1 MFFIILAKKS
11 NQQKIS
17 KKQLQIFINQFFRC
31 IYKNKLMNLSSLEID
46 IVSVKSSKIDTI
58 DFNNLPFGNVF
69 TDHMFTCDCV
79 DNVWQKPQISP
90 YAPFLIDPSSKVFHY
105 GQAIFEGMKAY
116 KDEQNEVWLFRPD
129 QNFERFNK
137 SAVRMAMPEVPEE
150 IFMQGLHQLVKME
163 EQWVQKGLGNTLYI
177 RPFMIA
183 TGTGVIAAPSNQYR
197 FMIILSPAKSYYSGD
212 VKVIIAEHY
221 SRAANGGIGA
231 AKAAGNYS
239 AQFYPT
245 KLANDNGFQQVIWT
259 DDATHTKLEEAGT
272 MNVFFRINDTL
283 CTAPT
288 SERILDG
295 ITRKSLIDI
304 ANQEGIAVKIE
315 SVLVSE
321 LIDAYKNGSLKEIF
335 GSGTAAVVSPIVGF
349 SYQDI
354 YYELPKIEDSFAKKL
369 KEKLTNIQYNIDKDN
384 FNWTVKV

>member
-1 MFFIILAKKS
+1 MS
-11 NQQKIS
+11 SSTTQK
-17 KKQLQIFINQFFRC
+17 
-31 IYKNKLMNLSSLEID
+31 ID
-46 IVSVKSSKIDTI
+46 IVTVSHSKIDSV
-58 DFNNLPFGNVF
+58 DFDNLSFGSTF
-69 TDHMFTCDCV
+69 TDHMLWCDFKEGK
-79 DNVWQKPQISP
+79 WQQPVIKP
-90 YAPFLIDPSSKVFHY
+90 YEPFLLDPSAKVFHY

-116 KDEQNEVWLFRPD
+116 KDEQDDVWLFRPD
-129 QNFERFNK
+129 QNFERFNH

-150 IFMQGLHQLVKME
+150 IFMEGLKQLLNLERDWVK
-163 EQWVQKGLGNTLYI
+163 KGLGNSLYV

-183 TGTGVIAAPSNQYR
+183 VGSGVIAAPSSQYR
-197 FMIILSPAKSYYSGD
+197 FMIILSPAKSYYSGE

-245 KLANDNGFQQVIWT
+245 KLANEKGFQQIIWT

-283 CTAPT
+283 YTAPT

-295 ITRKSLIDI
+295 VTRKSLI
-304 ANQEGIAVKIE
+304 ALAEKMGIDVKIQ

-321 LIDAYKNGSLKEIF
+321 LIEAAKNGSLKEVF
-335 GSGTAAVVSPIVGF
+335 GSGTAAVVNPIIGF
-349 SYQDI
+349 AYQDD
-354 YYELPKIEDSFAKKL
+354 YYELPKIEKSMALML
-369 KEKLTNIQYNIDKDN
+369 KEELVHIQYNMTEDPFDWK
-384 FNWTVKV
+384 VKI